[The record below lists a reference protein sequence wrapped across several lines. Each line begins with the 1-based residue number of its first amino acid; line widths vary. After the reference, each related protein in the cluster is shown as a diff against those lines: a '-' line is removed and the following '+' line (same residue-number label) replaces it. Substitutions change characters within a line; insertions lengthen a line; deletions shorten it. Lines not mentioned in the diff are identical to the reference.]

1 MLALEEVTYAYG
13 ESVPAAHGESAPA
26 ESSAPAYGESAP
38 AAHGESAPAYGESA
52 PAAHGES
59 ARAASAA
66 RPVLTGVTLSLA
78 PGEIVGISGA
88 SASGKTTLLR
98 LAAGRI
104 APTSGTVTVDGIVS
118 DASPATRRDITRIVS
133 LCHQLPERQLFAKT
147 LADDVAFGPKSLG
160 VTGDEL
166 ERRVERALVSVGLDV
181 SSARQVS
188 PFELSGGERRR
199 AAIAGALAC
208 GPRYLL
214 LEEPTAG
221 LDPASRDM
229 LMDVLADLAASGTAV
244 AVVSHDLELL
254 AAHADRIVVL
264 GPAVGAGGDSA
275 YEDSAYNGSA
285 YDESAY
291 DASAYDESAYDAS
304 AYDESA
310 YDASAYDGSSHA
322 VTPHAVPST
331 VLADGPASEV
341 LADAA
346 LLARAGL
353 VQPLLWRLA
362 DVLPAEFSPV
372 PRPASGE
379 AIES

>member
-26 ESSAPAYGESAP
+26 ESSAPAHGVSAP
-38 AAHGESAPAYGESA
+38 AAHGESAPAYGESS

-66 RPVLTGVTLSLA
+66 RPVLSDVTLSLS
-78 PGEIVGISGA
+78 PGETVGIAGA
-88 SASGKTTLLR
+88 CASGKTTLLR

-104 APTSGTVTVDGIVS
+104 APTSGTVTVDGIAS
-118 DASPATRRDITRIVS
+118 DASPATRRDITRIVT
-133 LCHQLPERQLFAKT
+133 LCHQFPERQLFAKT

-166 ERRVERALVSVGLDV
+166 DRRVERALVSVGLDA
-181 SSARQVS
+181 STARQVS

-199 AAIAGALAC
+199 AAIAGALANE
-208 GPRYLL
+208 PRYLL
-214 LEEPTAG
+214 LDEPTAG
-221 LDPASRDM
+221 LDAASRDM

-264 GPAVGAGGDSA
+264 GPAAGAGGDSA

-291 DASAYDESAYDAS
+291 DASAYD
-304 AYDESA
+304 
-310 YDASAYDGSSHA
+310 GSSYA

-362 DVLPAEFSPV
+362 DVLPAEFSPA